1 MGRAARH
8 VQGEV
13 VMYADTITNS
23 MKRAIDEVAR
33 RRKIQIKYNKENN
46 ITPTSITKPIRERIM
61 EKTITY
67 DASENNKIDMLNL
80 EQYEF
85 KTETNSKQKSI
96 IKSLEQKMK
105 SAAELLEFELAAQIR
120 DKIRELKKK

>member
-1 MGRAARH
+1 MNRA
-8 VQGEV
+8 
-13 VMYADTITNS
+13 
-23 MKRAIDEVAR
+23 KDEGPR
-33 RRKIQIKYNKENN
+33 RRKIQIQYNKENN